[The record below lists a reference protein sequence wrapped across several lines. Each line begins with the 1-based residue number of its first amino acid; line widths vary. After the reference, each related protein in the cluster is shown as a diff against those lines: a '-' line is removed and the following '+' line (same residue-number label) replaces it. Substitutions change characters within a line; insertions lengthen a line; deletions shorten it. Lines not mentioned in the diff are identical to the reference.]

1 MPAGIS
7 LSSRVPDA
15 NNQILN
21 DFLLQPAK
29 ERLSRLRQRVAS
41 PTAIASAI
49 KRKLPLSTVVVSLPF
64 QIELTA
70 KLDKGAAETPYQSSR
85 VRNAFALSHGY
96 SDDAMLIL
104 DVRHACRRARDQ
116 KCFISMPCFLS
127 A

>member
-1 MPAGIS
+1 VPAGIS

-70 KLDKGAAETPYQSSR
+70 KLDKGARGDPLPIITCSQCVCPVAW
-85 VRNAFALSHGY
+85 L
-96 SDDAMLIL
+96 
-104 DVRHACRRARDQ
+104 
-116 KCFISMPCFLS
+116 
-127 A
+127 